1 MIRTHIQLDEKQLQ
15 ALRQC
20 SAETGRS
27 IADLVRE
34 GVKLYLSSRT
44 RPSREKQVRR
54 AIAATGKFS
63 SGTADGSVNHDRYLA
78 EAFGK

>member
-34 GVKLYLSSRT
+34 GGKLYLGSRT
-44 RPSREKQVRR
+44 RPAGRSKYGAQSRQLANSHPEPRT
-54 AIAATGKFS
+54 AA
-63 SGTADGSVNHDRYLA
+63 
-78 EAFGK
+78 